1 VNQHLDDRL
10 KFLKAFIAN
19 PRQVGAILPT
29 SRWAVRDML
38 DLGDVPNAKLVVEL
52 GAGTGVQTGELL
64 ARLGPEA
71 ELVAVGGGT
80 GSQTGELLT
89 RLAPDAELI
98 SVEIDPALAE
108 LLAGRYRDPRL
119 HVVCDSAENLAE
131 HLDGRRADIVVSA
144 LPYTSFAP
152 ALRQRI
158 LDVLPRIV
166 APGGAVLVIQYSPL
180 ILKELRRR
188 FARVTTRISPW
199 NVPPAVLF
207 ACRGPRED

>member
-1 VNQHLDDRL
+1 MNQHLSDSIALLR
-10 KFLKAFIAN
+10 AFVAN
-19 PRQVGAILPT
+19 PRQVGAVLPT

-64 ARLGPEA
+64 DRLGPEA
-71 ELVAVGGGT
+71 ELVAV
-80 GSQTGELLT
+80 
-89 RLAPDAELI
+89 
-98 SVEIDPALAE
+98 EIDPKLAG

-152 ALRQRI
+152 ALRRRI
-158 LDVLPRIV
+158 LDVLPAIV
-166 APGGAVLVIQYSPL
+166 APGGAVLVIQYSPFVL
-180 ILKELRRR
+180 GELRRR
-188 FARVTTRISPW
+188 FARVSTRISPW

-207 ACRGPRED
+207 ACRGPREEN

>member
-1 VNQHLDDRL
+1 MNQHLTDRL
-10 KFLKAFIAN
+10 QFLRAFLAN

-52 GAGTGVQTGELL
+52 GAGTGSQTGELL

-71 ELVAVGGGT
+71 ELVA
-80 GSQTGELLT
+80 
-89 RLAPDAELI
+89 
-98 SVEIDPALAE
+98 VEIDPALAE

-131 HLDGRRADIVVSA
+131 HLDGRRADVVVSA
-144 LPYTSFAP
+144 LPYTSFSP
-152 ALRQRI
+152 GLRRRI
-158 LDVLPRIV
+158 LDVLPDLV
-166 APGGAVLVIQYSPL
+166 APDGAVLVIQYSPL
-180 ILKELRRR
+180 ILGELRRR
-188 FARVTTRISPW
+188 FARVNLRISPW

-207 ACRGPRED
+207 ACREPREDEPAG

>member
-1 VNQHLDDRL
+1 MNQHLDDRL
-10 KFLKAFIAN
+10 KFLRAFLAN

-71 ELVAVGGGT
+71 ELVAV
-80 GSQTGELLT
+80 
-89 RLAPDAELI
+89 
-98 SVEIDPALAE
+98 EIDPELAG

-119 HVVCDSAENLAE
+119 HVVCDSAENLDE
-131 HLDGRRADIVVSA
+131 HLDGRQADIVVSA

-152 ALRQRI
+152 DLRRRI

-180 ILKELRRR
+180 VLRELRRR
-188 FARVTTRISPW
+188 FGEVRLRISPW

-207 ACRGPRED
+207 RCADPR

>member
-10 KFLKAFIAN
+10 KFLKAFFAN

-71 ELVAVGGGT
+71 ELIA
-80 GSQTGELLT
+80 
-89 RLAPDAELI
+89 
-98 SVEIDPALAE
+98 VEIDAKLAE

-119 HVVCDSAENLAE
+119 HVVCDSAENLSE
-131 HLDGRRADIVVSA
+131 HLDGRQADIVVSA

-158 LDVLPRIV
+158 LDVLPQIV
-166 APGGAVLVIQYSPL
+166 APDGAILVIQYSPL

-188 FARVTTRISPW
+188 FARVSTRISPW

>member
-1 VNQHLDDRL
+1 MNQHLDDRL

-71 ELVAVGGGT
+71 ELVAV
-80 GSQTGELLT
+80 
-89 RLAPDAELI
+89 
-98 SVEIDPALAE
+98 EIDPGLAE

-119 HVVCDSAENLAE
+119 HVVCDSAENLDE
-131 HLDGRRADIVVSA
+131 HLDGRQADIVVSA

-188 FARVTTRISPW
+188 FTDVRVRMSPW

-207 ACRGPRED
+207 ACRKAREE